1 MAAIHS
7 SSEQPIS
14 IRQGVSTATNP
25 VVAARELHA
34 QLAQEDLSLVL
45 FFCAPEYETA
55 GFARALGELFG
66 PALVVGCTSAGEIGP
81 DGYLDNAV
89 TAISFARPTFEA
101 AAVRLGPLSELGLT
115 QCGEAAERLRSALRA
130 RLGRPPRHEFAMVL
144 LDGLSQ
150 REELVMSCLGG
161 TLSDIPVF
169 GASAGDG
176 LTFEHTSIFVDG
188 TFHSDSGVLL
198 LVASDLPVRPFR
210 NQHFVSSG
218 TRMVVTGA
226 EPARRVVTEINA
238 EPAVAEYARI
248 IGYEIGALTP
258 MVFATH
264 PLVVRLGGAEYVRS
278 IQKANPDGSL
288 TFYCAID
295 EGLVLTLAE
304 GRDLYSRLE
313 DLFAEIRGEIGEPAA
328 VIGFD
333 CVLRKLECERN
344 QTKHKVARL
353 LQANRVVGFSTFGE
367 QFRSMHVNQTFTGVA
382 IGRAGEQR
390 S

>member
-1 MAAIHS
+1 
-7 SSEQPIS
+7 
-14 IRQGVSTATNP
+14 
-25 VVAARELHA
+25 
-34 QLAQEDLSLVL
+34 VL
-45 FFCAPEYETA
+45 
-55 GFARALGELFG
+55 G
-66 PALVVGCTSAGEIGP
+66 
-81 DGYLDNAV
+81 D
-89 TAISFARPTFEA
+89 
-101 AAVRLGPLSELGLT
+101 
-115 QCGEAAERLRSALRA
+115 
-130 RLGRPPRHEFAMVL
+130 M
-144 LDGLSQ
+144 
-150 REELVMSCLGG
+150 
-161 TLSDIPVF
+161 PVF

-176 LTFEHTSIFVDG
+176 LAFERTSVFVDG
-188 TFHSDSGVLL
+188 AFRANSAVLL
-198 LVASDLPVRPFR
+198 LVATDLPVRPFR

-226 EPARRVVTEINA
+226 DPARRVVTEINA
-238 EPAVAEYARI
+238 EPAVGEYARI
-248 IGYEIGALTP
+248 IGYDVTALTP

-313 DLFAEIRGEIGEPAA
+313 DLFEEIRAEIGPPAA

-344 QTKHKVARL
+344 QTKHKVGRL

-382 IGRAGEQR
+382 IGRGRRPGA
-390 S
+390 